1 MKDHKTFGC
10 FKRLLNL
17 NFLILTIVVG
27 FTTITLSGCILNQN
41 PTNTQQ
47 TVVQPTT
54 QTVRTAYIPLTA
66 NLPLFVALEQ
76 GFFKQNGLNVVAS
89 EAASPNDIVA
99 ALVSDKIDFAPVLA
113 YTILFPAATQYPET
127 FKLFSSS
134 EETETNYTASIIA
147 KKDSPINSYQD
158 LRGKKI
164 GVYGGLVQVNFLKAI
179 LTGMKINL
187 DEVQIIEIT
196 PRLQI
201 QGLLAGEYDALST
214 TEPTS
219 NIALLSGK
227 TKLVSDNPRVKYIM
241 SPFPSTAATIAT
253 KFIRENPI
261 AARAVVRSLNQ
272 AIDFINNN
280 PTEAKKSILK
290 YTPIPAESE
299 NQILTDLKLFHYT
312 KLGEENRTQ
321 VQKFA
326 DYLFENKLLK
336 NKLDVNPLFG
346 DGLLEP

>member
-1 MKDHKTFGC
+1 MPNYKIREYLKKLFTP
-10 FKRLLNL
+10 
-17 NFLILTIVVG
+17 NFLILTVVISFAIVTLNGCVLG
-27 FTTITLSGCILNQN
+27 QNQPISQPIAPQQITQ
-41 PTNTQQ
+41 
-47 TVVQPTT
+47 VVK
-54 QTVRTAYIPLTA
+54 TAYVPLTA

-76 GFFKQNGLNVVAS
+76 GFFKQNGLNVEAS

-99 ALVSDKIDFAPVLA
+99 ALVSGKIDFAPGLA
-113 YTILFPAATQYPET
+113 YTILFPSAVQYPET

-134 EETETNYTASIIA
+134 EETEINYTASIIT
-147 KKDSPINSYQD
+147 KKDSSINSYQD

-179 LTGMKINL
+179 LVGMKIDLN
-187 DEVQIIEIT
+187 EVKIVEIN

-201 QGLLAGEYDALST
+201 QGLLANEYDALST

-219 NIALLSGK
+219 NIALLGGQ

-241 SPFPSTAATIAT
+241 SPFPSTAATLAT
-253 KFIRENPI
+253 KFIRENPT
-261 AARAVVRSLNQ
+261 AARAVVHSLNQ

-280 PTEAKKSILK
+280 PTEAKKSLLK
-290 YTPIPAESE
+290 YTPIPTESS
-299 NQILTDLKLFHYT
+299 NQILADLKLFHYA
-312 KLGEENRTQ
+312 KLGEENHVQ

-336 NKLDVNPLFG
+336 TKIDVNTIFG

>member
-1 MKDHKTFGC
+1 M
-10 FKRLLNL
+10 L
-17 NFLILTIVVG
+17 NFSFVRELKQNILKSLALVVIFG
-27 FTTITLSGCILNQN
+27 IATVALGGCVVKKNS
-41 PTNTQQ
+41 TQS
-47 TVVQPTT
+47 TAAVQPIT
-54 QTVRTAYIPLTA
+54 QTVRTAYVPLTA

-76 GFFKQNGLNVVAS
+76 GIFKQNGLNVEAS

-113 YTILFPAATQYPET
+113 YTIIFPSGIQYPNT

-134 EETETNYTASIIA
+134 EETEISYTASIIA
-147 KKDSPINSYQD
+147 KKDSPINSYED

-179 LTGMKINL
+179 LTGMKIDL
-187 DEVQIIEIT
+187 KEVEIIEIN
-196 PRLQI
+196 PKLQI

-219 NIALLSGK
+219 NIALLGGNA
-227 TKLVSDNPRVKYIM
+227 KLVSDNPRVKYIM
-241 SPFPSTAATIAT
+241 SPFPSTAAALST
-253 KFIRENPI
+253 KFINENKT

-280 PTEAKKSILK
+280 PTEAKKAMLK
-290 YTPIPAESE
+290 YTPIPAESADKV
-299 NQILTDLKLFHYT
+299 LADLKLFHYA
-312 KLGEENRTQ
+312 KLGEENRAQ

-326 DYLFENKLLK
+326 DYLYENKLLK
-336 NKLDVNPLFG
+336 TKLEVNSLFG
-346 DGLLEP
+346 DGLLDL

>member
-1 MKDHKTFGC
+1 M
-10 FKRLLNL
+10 LNL
-17 NFLILTIVVG
+17 TFSKQLKRNNLKPLVLAAAIGAVMIISSACTANPNTAPSAASQPI
-27 FTTITLSGCILNQN
+27 TT
-41 PTNTQQ
+41 
-47 TVVQPTT
+47 VKA
-54 QTVRTAYIPLTA
+54 AYIPITA

-76 GFFKQNGLNVVAS
+76 GFFKQNGLNVEAS
-89 EAASPNDIVA
+89 EATSPNDIIA
-99 ALVSDKIDFAPVLA
+99 ALVSDKIEFAPVLA
-113 YTILFPAATQYPET
+113 YNIIFPSAMQYPGT
-127 FKLFSSS
+127 FKLFSST

-187 DEVQIIEIT
+187 AEVEIIEIN

-201 QGLLAGEYDALST
+201 QGLLADEYDALST

-219 NIALLSGK
+219 NIALLSGQ

-241 SPFPSTAATIAT
+241 SPFPSTAAVLST
-253 KFIRENPI
+253 KFISENKV
-261 AARAVVRSLNQ
+261 AAQAVVRSLNQ
-272 AIDFINNN
+272 AIDFINSN
-280 PTEAKKSILK
+280 PTEAKKAMLK
-290 YTPIPAESE
+290 YTPIPAESAD
-299 NQILTDLKLFHYT
+299 QVLADLKLFHYA
-312 KLGEENRTQ
+312 KLGEENRPQ

-326 DYLFENKLLK
+326 DYLYDNKLLK
-336 NKLDVNPLFG
+336 TRIEVDSLFG